1 MQRARNPLPIEM
13 WGLNFDPITGRYFL
27 NENGLTYFMTL
38 EHTRLLKAYYR
49 GNGSDHPTIEKWY
62 NDLDRFT
69 RNEIFIKGKT
79 ELSDFYFH
87 PDPQY
92 ELYQ

>member
-1 MQRARNPLPIEM
+1 MRRARNPLPIEI

-27 NENGLTYFMTL
+27 NENGLAYYMTL

-49 GNGSDHPTIEKWY
+49 GNISNKPTIEKWF

-69 RNEIFIKGKT
+69 RSQIIINGKT
-79 ELSDFYFH
+79 EIRDIYFH

-92 ELYQ
+92 D